1 MTISPPQLTTT
12 SHAIL
17 GLLAIRPWT
26 SYELTKQMGRSL
38 HHFWPRAESKLY
50 EEPKKLVA
58 QGLATASTRAV
69 GRRTSTVYAITPD
82 GRRALRD
89 WVARPGAG
97 PALEFEQLMQ
107 VFFSE
112 NGTKRDLLATLT
124 ASAAWADAKNRQ
136 NIEVAREYAR
146 GGGAFPERAAQDTLV
161 AACLTGF
168 WDAIAAW
175 AAWAQDVVADWP
187 DDISRAEPPW
197 EVIQAIA
204 DRPLPENPPDRP
216 EHDVR
221 ASG

>member
-12 SHAIL
+12 AHAVL

-38 HHFWPRAESKLY
+38 QHFWPRAESKLY

-58 QGLATASTRAV
+58 QGLATASSRAV
-69 GRRTSTVYAITPD
+69 GRRTSTVYAITPA
-82 GRRALRD
+82 GRRALTA
-89 WVARPGAG
+89 WVGRPGAG
-97 PALEFEQLMQ
+97 PVLEFEQLMQ

-112 NGTKRDLLATLT
+112 NGTRDDLLATLA
-124 ASAAWADAKNRQ
+124 ASAEWAEERNRK
-136 NIEVAREYAR
+136 NIEVAREYA
-146 GGGAFPERAAQDTLV
+146 GGRGAFPGRVAQDALV

-175 AAWAQDVVADWP
+175 AAWAREVVADWP
-187 DDISRAEPPW
+187 EDISRADPPW

-204 DRPLPENPPDRP
+204 DRPLPSD
-216 EHDVR
+216 
-221 ASG
+221 